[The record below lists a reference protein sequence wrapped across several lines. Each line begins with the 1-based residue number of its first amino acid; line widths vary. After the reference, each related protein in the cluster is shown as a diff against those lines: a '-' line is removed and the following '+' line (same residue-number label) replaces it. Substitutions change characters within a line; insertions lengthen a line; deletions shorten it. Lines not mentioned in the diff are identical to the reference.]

1 MAITLKK
8 LKLRADQ
15 LIANNPATDHLF
27 IPFLGG
33 QGSASKILTWFAAHD
48 NLSKTLDGF
57 TNTQITTAIN
67 IVYAAL
73 DPIDKAIAD
82 LIVTNQNYTP
92 EFSSQRGYELVVIYI
107 LLKSV

>member
-15 LIANNPATDHLF
+15 LIANNPATDHFF

-33 QGSASKILTWFAAHD
+33 QGSATKIATWFAGHD

-57 TNTQITTAIN
+57 TNTQITAAIN
-67 IVYAAL
+67 IVYSAL
-73 DPIDKAIAD
+73 DPIDKVIAD
-82 LIVTNQNYTP
+82 KIVANQNYVL
-92 EFSSQRGYELVVIYI
+92 EFSSQEGYEKVVIYI

>member
-15 LIANNPATDHLF
+15 LLANDLVTDHLF

-33 QGSASKILTWFAAHD
+33 QGSATKVLNWFAGRV
-48 NLSKTLDGF
+48 NLSKALDGF
-57 TNTQITTAIN
+57 TNQQITAAIG

-82 LIVTNQNYTP
+82 SIVAGQNYIP
-92 EFSSQRGYELVVIYI
+92 EFSSQEGYEKVVIYI
-107 LLKSV
+107 LLKSA

>member
-1 MAITLKK
+1 MPITLKK

-15 LIANNPATDHLF
+15 LLANDPVADHLF

-33 QGSASKILTWFAAHD
+33 QGSASKVLTWFAGKA
-48 NLSKTLDGF
+48 NLSKALDGF
-57 TNTQITTAIN
+57 TNTQITTAIG

-82 LIVTNQNYTP
+82 QIVAGQDYVP
-92 EFSSQRGYELVVIYI
+92 EFSSQEGYEKVVIYI
-107 LLKSV
+107 LLKSA